1 MKTII
6 SLGNG
11 TTLEIKDLGG
21 ASSTNRGSV
30 SVDLKDGM
38 GTKIGGGWTT
48 GEDFKRL
55 GKVMK

>member
-21 ASSTNRGSV
+21 ASSNNRGSV
-30 SVDLKDGM
+30 AVDLKDGT
-38 GTKIGGGWTT
+38 GKKIGGGWTT

>member
-11 TTLEIKDLGG
+11 TTLEIKDLGD
-21 ASSTNRGSV
+21 STNKGSV
-30 SVDLKDGM
+30 SVDLKDGR
-38 GTKIGGGWTT
+38 GNKLGGGWTT

>member
-11 TTLEIKDLGG
+11 MTLEIKDLGEPR
-21 ASSTNRGSV
+21 STQKSGSV
-30 SVDLKDGM
+30 EMKDATGK
-38 GTKIGGGWTT
+38 KIGGGWTD

>member
-11 TTLEIKDLGG
+11 TTLEIKDIGG
-21 ASSTNRGSV
+21 SNNRGSV
-30 SVDLKDGM
+30 SVALKDVKGI
-38 GTKIGGGWTT
+38 TIGGGWSS

-55 GKVMK
+55 GKVMTS

>member
-11 TTLEIKDLGG
+11 TTLEIKDIGG
-21 ASSTNRGSV
+21 SNNRGSV
-30 SVDLKDGM
+30 SVDLMDATGK
-38 GTKIGGGWTT
+38 KIGGGWTT

-55 GKVMK
+55 GKVMQ

>member
-11 TTLEIKDLGG
+11 TTLEIKDIGG
-21 ASSTNRGSV
+21 SNNRGSV
-30 SVDLKDGM
+30 SVALKDVKGI
-38 GTKIGGGWTT
+38 TIGGGWSS